1 MGRNLIHRS
10 RRILNLRD
18 KMETPTIVRYI
29 QQRGIVEIGEK
40 RDGSIVVLEPVGY
53 LDNDTSPLFQTR
65 LLEVVGTGDG
75 RVLIDFSGVE
85 YISSAGLRALMAA
98 SKKTKAAGGRIAVAA
113 LQPMVKEIFEI
124 SRFSLVVPVYE
135 TSAEATAALT

>member
-1 MGRNLIHRS
+1 
-10 RRILNLRD
+10 
-18 KMETPTIVRYI
+18 
-29 QQRGIVEIGEK
+29 VEIGEK
-40 RDGSIVVLEPVGY
+40 RDGSIVVLQPVGY

-65 LLEVVGTGDG
+65 LLDVVGPGDG

-85 YISSAGLRALMAA
+85 YISSAGLRALMTA

-124 SRFSLVVPVYE
+124 SRFALVVPVYE

>member
-1 MGRNLIHRS
+1 M
-10 RRILNLRD
+10 
-18 KMETPTIVRYI
+18 
-29 QQRGIVEIGEK
+29 EIGEK
-40 RDGSIVVLEPVGY
+40 RDGSIVVLRPVGY

-65 LLEVVGTGDG
+65 LLDVVGPGDG
-75 RVLIDFSGVE
+75 RVLVDLSGVE

>member
-1 MGRNLIHRS
+1 MRGWKHRQLCGTS
-10 RRILNLRD
+10 SN
-18 KMETPTIVRYI
+18 
-29 QQRGIVEIGEK
+29 RGIVEIGEK
-40 RDGSIVVLEPVGY
+40 RDGSIVVLQPVGY

-65 LLEVVGTGDG
+65 LLDVVGPGDG

-85 YISSAGLRALMAA
+85 YISSAGLRALMTA

-124 SRFSLVVPVYE
+124 SRFALVVPVYE